1 MKRLLNLI
9 CRWTRKPE
17 SMYLVALQGRVV
29 LTSGA
34 SDQERVSMSPE
45 FARKLG
51 DELKA
56 FATIAEQFTDGVQV
70 QPQAQP

>member
-1 MKRLLNLI
+1 MKRLLNLLK
-9 CRWTRKPE
+9 RYVTKPE
-17 SMYLVALQGRVV
+17 SVYLVAMRNQVI

-34 SDQERVSMSPE
+34 SGTDRVIMSPDL
-45 FARKLG
+45 ARKLS

-56 FATIAEQFTDGVQV
+56 FAMIAEQFTDGVQV